1 MSACSSTQVP
11 FVHRM
16 EIPQGN
22 VVTKD
27 MVEKLEPGLT
37 KRQVT
42 YIMGSPMLVDVFNQ
56 EQWVYIYSFEPSS
69 GERVQRQLS
78 LGFEDDALVRVSGDV
93 DVITETSLAVQSAQG
108 KSRSVDVPEGVGAG
122 YNDGGILQGVIDRF
136 KGLNPWSGKD
146 GQETAQGKDQ
156 GKDQGDD
163 QDSDPGKGSG
173 AQPPAATA
181 DTGRDTMQKFSLE
194 EKDIGTVSPPD
205 AAREAPAAANGGD
218 GEETGPIDDSSKGW
232 RLKFGS
238 DASNQAFAPTPRA
251 ADPPRES
258 RPAASARAQVPA
270 RTATPT
276 SNQPPQAGQDG
287 DGPGFFSRL
296 NSTLNPWADD
306 ETTGS
311 GGPGPAV
318 EAGDAADST
327 AGTGAGPEG
336 ASAERTETIR
346 PVLRRSQPGER
357 APLPQFMAG
366 DRPAD
371 AADSDAAA
379 DEYDEHRLIFDS
391 PDLGVGDGTAGS
403 GEDPEWTIRVK
414 GPRDASP
421 HQPFAPAPS
430 QSSPQPD
437 DKSE

>member
-1 MSACSSTQVP
+1 MSACSNTQVP

-56 EQWVYIYSFEPSS
+56 EQWVYLYSFEPSS
-69 GERVQRQLS
+69 GKRVQRQLS

-93 DVITETSLAVQSAQG
+93 DVITDTAMAVQSAEG
-108 KSRSVDVPEGVGAG
+108 TSRSVDVPEGVGAG

-146 GQETAQGKDQ
+146 SEETARGDDQ
-156 GKDQGDD
+156 GKNQGNDAGR
-163 QDSDPGKGSG
+163 PT
-173 AQPPAATA
+173 PATA
-181 DTGRDTMQKFSLE
+181 ADTDRGTMRKFSLE
-194 EKDIGTVSPPD
+194 EKDIGTASPPD
-205 AAREAPAAANGGD
+205 AAREAPAAANGGG
-218 GEETGPIDDSSKGW
+218 GEETRPIDDSSRGW

-238 DASNQAFAPTPRA
+238 DASNQAFAPTPGT
-251 ADPPRES
+251 ADTAQGS
-258 RPAASARAQVPA
+258 RPTASGQTPGQTPA
-270 RTATPT
+270 
-276 SNQPPQAGQDG
+276 QPPQAAKAE

-296 NSTLNPWADD
+296 NATLNPWADGGSA
-306 ETTGS
+306 GS
-311 GGPGPAV
+311 GEPDPA
-318 EAGDAADST
+318 EAGGASGST
-327 AGTGAGPEG
+327 ADTGGGPQ
-336 ASAERTETIR
+336 SAPSERTETIR
-346 PVLRRSQPGER
+346 PVLRRSPPGER

-366 DRPAD
+366 GRQAD
-371 AADSDAAA
+371 AQGAEATGTPAAA
-379 DEYDEHRLIFDS
+379 DEYSEHRLIFDS
-391 PDLGVGDGTAGS
+391 PNLGTGDGTAAN

-421 HQPFAPAPS
+421 HQPFAPGAE
-430 QSSPQPD
+430 QSSPRTD
-437 DKSE
+437 GKSD